1 MKLSITINKITTLT
15 KMILFVLAVIMLKV
29 IEIIKDNH

>member
-1 MKLSITINKITTLT
+1 MKLSIIINKITTLT

>member
-1 MKLSITINKITTLT
+1 MKTITINKITTLT
-15 KMILFVLAVIMLKV
+15 KMILFVLSVIMLKV

>member
-1 MKLSITINKITTLT
+1 MVLKTIINKITTLT

>member
-1 MKLSITINKITTLT
+1 MKTITINKITTLT

-29 IEIIKDNH
+29 MEIIKDNN

>member
-1 MKLSITINKITTLT
+1 MKTITINKITTLT

>member
-1 MKLSITINKITTLT
+1 MKLSITINKITILT

-29 IEIIKDNH
+29 IEIIKDNN

>member
-1 MKLSITINKITTLT
+1 MKTITINKITTLA
-15 KMILFVLAVIMLKV
+15 KMILFVLSVIMLKV